1 MILLGNESAVC
12 RGSLLAD
19 GSSYI
24 ITKFSAHKSLRSGK
38 LYFYDDFLLLGMHF
52 NTQANIKLAVFSP
65 RKIYEC
71 HGSAGLMRDARVGDP
86 GQFSLWENILQ
97 NSYELRNIV
106 QVDTF
111 GWFYEES
118 KFTMKSF
125 TQAIKYFCSRPIRS
139 NKLARTDSKLC
150 VRAFGDG
157 AMSTARRW
165 DGKWIFPKTT
175 LWAD

>member
-1 MILLGNESAVC
+1 MIFLGNESAVC
-12 RGSLLAD
+12 RGSLPPD

-86 GQFSLWENILQ
+86 RQFSLGANI
-97 NSYELRNIV
+97 S
-106 QVDTF
+106 
-111 GWFYEES
+111 
-118 KFTMKSF
+118 
-125 TQAIKYFCSRPIRS
+125 
-139 NKLARTDSKLC
+139 
-150 VRAFGDG
+150 
-157 AMSTARRW
+157 
-165 DGKWIFPKTT
+165 
-175 LWAD
+175 